1 MIGCS
6 YEWKRSEWNITQQE
20 CGGRLLA
27 RTHFAG
33 SYGDHVCAVT
43 VSRNNTTH
51 KNIVQNKNIF
61 RFTMRGPRTRAGGS
75 AGWRGTC

>member
-33 SYGDHVCAVT
+33 SYGDNVCAVT
-43 VSRNNTTH
+43 VRHNLATH
-51 KNIVQNKNIF
+51 KKILFKTKIY
-61 RFTMRGPRTRAGGS
+61 S
-75 AGWRGTC
+75 D

>member
-33 SYGDHVCAVT
+33 SYGDNVCAVT
-43 VSRNNTTH
+43 VSRNPTH
-51 KNIVQNKNIF
+51 KKILFKTKIY
-61 RFTMRGPRTRAGGS
+61 S
-75 AGWRGTC
+75 D